1 MYLISTV
8 AKKTK
13 SKNAEVRYFAR
24 KHNMPKIIIENK
36 PVFIFDKTDYR
47 LFLIYKNQ
55 YRSKPL
61 CKAQLVFD
69 FYNNVKVERKKN
81 VIRPN
86 VVKRENILVNKIC
99 ALLKDAKDSGV
110 DKNIIEKRFKLDKKE
125 LQGLLN
131 KHSYLPIAED
141 DEIDNKLY
149 WVG

>member
-1 MYLISTV
+1 
-8 AKKTK
+8 
-13 SKNAEVRYFAR
+13 
-24 KHNMPKIIIENK
+24 MPKIIIENK

-55 YRSKPL
+55 YRRKPV
-61 CKAQLVFD
+61 CKAQLVFE
-69 FYNNVKVERKKN
+69 FYNNVKVQKKKN
-81 VIRPN
+81 VIPAN
-86 VVKRENILVNKIC
+86 TIKRENILMNKIC
-99 ALLKDAKDSGV
+99 ALLKNAKDDGV
-110 DKNIIEKRFKLDKKE
+110 DKTVIEKRFKLDKKE